1 MGVDV
6 EGIKRWW
13 DMEYRVLLGELV
25 IMWVCNCDLGVND
38 QSRTW
43 KYQNFFGMLL
53 RRESKVLVDRNTG
66 KDSLCKA

>member
-13 DMEYRVLLGELV
+13 DMEYRVLPGELV

-38 QSRTW
+38 QSRT
-43 KYQNFFGMLL
+43 YGNI
-53 RRESKVLVDRNTG
+53 RISLVC
-66 KDSLCKA
+66 S